1 MTSFLIKVPASTANI
16 GPGFDSAGIALT
28 RYLTLHVESSDE
40 WMFEHRSFHLPE
52 VTNYEDH
59 FIYQMAKKTAEIY
72 QKELPAA
79 HIIMYSDIPL
89 ARGLG
94 SSSSAIIAAIE
105 LADQLCSL
113 SLSREEKLRIAAKF
127 EGHPDN
133 VAPCILGGIV
143 VAAQFDDGE
152 IDYYH
157 QLESDVDLVV
167 YIPQFE
173 LKTEDARKALPA
185 EYSRTHATRASAV
198 ANVMFTALLAGN
210 YELAGKMME
219 KDLFHE
225 PYRASLLPE
234 YEQIRQDA
242 KSAGAY
248 GTVISGAG
256 PTMMSLVPK
265 GKGETIA
272 QALQAKLKHYE
283 VVSLQ
288 IDTRGAFTEVQS

>member
-40 WMFEHRSFHLPE
+40 WMFEHRSVHLPE
-52 VTNYEDH
+52 ITNYEDH

-113 SLSREEKLRIAAKF
+113 SLSREKKLQIAAKF

-143 VAAQFDDGE
+143 IAAQFDDGE

-185 EYSRTHATRASAV
+185 EYGRTHATRASAV

-265 GKGETIA
+265 GKGDTIA
-272 QALQAKLKHYE
+272 QTLQATLDNYE
-283 VVSLQ
+283 VASLQ
-288 IDTRGAFTEVQS
+288 VDTRGAFTEVQ

>member
-1 MTSFLIKVPASTANI
+1 MSPFQITVPASTANI
-16 GPGFDSAGIALT
+16 GPGFDSAGIALS
-28 RYLTLHVESSDE
+28 RYLTLHVEQSDT
-40 WMFEHRSFHLPE
+40 WTIEHHSVHLPAID
-52 VTNYEDH
+52 NYEDH
-59 FIYQMAKKTAEIY
+59 FVYQMAKKTADLY
-72 QKELPAA
+72 DKELPCA
-79 HIIMYSDIPL
+79 HIKMYSDIPL

-105 LADQLCSL
+105 LADQLCNL
-113 SLSREEKLRIAAKF
+113 SLTREEKLKIAARF

-133 VAPCILGGIV
+133 IAPCVLGGIV

-152 IDYYH
+152 LDYYH

-173 LKTEDARKALPA
+173 LKTEDARKVLPT

-234 YEQIRQDA
+234 YEQVRKDA
-242 KSAGAY
+242 RTAGAY

-265 GKGETIA
+265 GKGELVA
-272 QALQAKLKHYE
+272 QALQAKLPNYE
-283 VVSLQ
+283 VAALNV
-288 IDTRGAFTEVQS
+288 DTRGAFTEVQS